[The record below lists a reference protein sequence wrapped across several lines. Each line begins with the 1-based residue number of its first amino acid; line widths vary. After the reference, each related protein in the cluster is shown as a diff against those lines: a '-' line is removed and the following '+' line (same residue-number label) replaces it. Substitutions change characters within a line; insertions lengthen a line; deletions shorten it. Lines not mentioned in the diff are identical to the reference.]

1 MRTSATTSACLAL
14 LLGPLALGA
23 VGCTARGINAGGG
36 LSAVPRGGLTS
47 HGAEDRRDDTELAST
62 ELAGAE
68 LAFAGRD
75 VEIHAEPPRLA
86 ATDEDGA
93 LFLTRVHV
101 VNRSDAWVDAPRV
114 RVRTERVL
122 GDRRVGC
129 EIRYEDARGDAHLPP
144 NAARVLRAYAH
155 CPVVMETHE
164 VRSSVSLPDLAEGD
178 DFLAG
183 VTPVL
188 VPDV

>member
-23 VGCTARGINAGGG
+23 SGCTARGTNAGGG
-36 LSAVPRGGLTS
+36 LSAVPRAGLTT
-47 HGAEDRRDDTELAST
+47 HGADDRR
-62 ELAGAE
+62 AE
-68 LAFAGRD
+68 AALAFEAPH
-75 VEIHAEPPRLA
+75 VEIYAEPPRLA

-93 LFLTRVHV
+93 LFLTRVHL
-101 VNRSDAWVDAPRV
+101 VNRSDARVDAPRV

-129 EIRYEDARGDAHLPP
+129 EVRYEDVRGDAGVPP
-144 NAARVLRAYAH
+144 NAARVVSAYAH
-155 CPVVMETHE
+155 CPVVLESHE